1 METLNVSDALLPSA
15 GPNPALFRVELKK
28 GEVGFGFNISGGQE
42 YGTQVRK
49 RNFSFLK
56 LVSNSLV

>member
-28 GEVGFGFNISGGQE
+28 GEVGFGFYISGGQE

-49 RNFSFLK
+49 RNFSF
-56 LVSNSLV
+56 N

>member
-1 METLNVSDALLPSA
+1 METCDAPDTLPTSA
-15 GPNPALFRVELKK
+15 GPNPTLSTVQLKK

-49 RNFSFLK
+49 RKFAFM
-56 LVSNSLV
+56 

>member
-28 GEVGFGFNISGGQE
+28 GGCDLVLIYLEVKSMAHRLGKGTFLLIS
-42 YGTQVRK
+42 
-49 RNFSFLK
+49 F
-56 LVSNSLV
+56 